1 MVSVLEKLRIHITIS
16 NTLCICYPMVIKL
29 HEVTSLS
36 LSLYFF
42 SQWSTSSLHVTSSD
56 VSWSQLS
63 ASIDRSTLRV
73 LLDSCTISSCVRVCV
88 GEWVSEWASEWEWES
103 EWQCVCVCASECISE
118 CISECVCVCVCVCVC
133 MCVRVH
139 HVCMDSLR
147 AWVQVCVHWTSF
159 QATTI
164 YRRWF

>member
-63 ASIDRSTLRV
+63 ASVDRSILRV

-88 GEWVSEWASEWEWES
+88 GEWVSDS
-103 EWQCVCVCASECISE
+103 VCECE
-118 CISECVCVCVCVCVC
+118 YECVCVCKWVHQWVCVCVC